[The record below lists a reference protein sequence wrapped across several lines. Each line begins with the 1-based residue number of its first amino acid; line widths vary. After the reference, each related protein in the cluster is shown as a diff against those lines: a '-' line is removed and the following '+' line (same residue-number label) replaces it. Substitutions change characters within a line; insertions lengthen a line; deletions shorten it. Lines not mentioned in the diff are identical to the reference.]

1 MAFEPKLISI
11 IRHRGEPQ
19 KATTLNGVE
28 VKRERQLFV
37 LADSYNKFFVAAQYD
52 DHFLYDNP
60 TPQQPSFM
68 CTCGAP
74 AVLIPPNT
82 SESQFYCMHHYQYG
96 VHATG
101 GTTWQ

>member
-1 MAFEPKLISI
+1 MAFEPKIVPI
-11 IRHRGEPQ
+11 IRHYKEPQ
-19 KATTLNGVE
+19 KATTLAGVE
-28 VKRERQLFV
+28 VTRELQLFV
-37 LADSYNKFFVAAQYD
+37 LADKYDRFFVATQYD

-60 TPQQPSFM
+60 TPLQPSFM

-74 AVLIPPNT
+74 AVLIPPNAP
-82 SESQFYCMHHYQYG
+82 ESTFVCIHHHQYG

>member
-1 MAFEPKLISI
+1 MVFEPKVISI

-28 VKRERQLFV
+28 VTREQKLFV
-37 LADSYNKFFVAAQYD
+37 LADSYNKFFVATQYD

-60 TPQQPSFM
+60 ALQQPSFM

-82 SESQFYCMHHYQYG
+82 LESQFYCMHHYQYG
-96 VHATG
+96 IHTTG
-101 GTTWQ
+101 GTKWQ